1 MRKKRKLRREIKELA
16 IILPLAGSLLA
27 ISVFYNKNEPKSDFK
42 KQNINSSIKTN
53 NTEVSLCTTT
63 FKDTAMTVK
72 SKTSSVDTA
81 SVIVD
86 TTSMTTDISISNI
99 TTEIS
104 EVSDNITDIVTT
116 ELNCEL
122 EYTTLEP
129 YMYIENNYETETTC
143 MYEMYEPEVI
153 YESEEIVIEEN
164 YDIEYSEY
172 NGETTSD
179 NYLTDYEYIM
189 LCNAVAYEAGS
200 DWIPTSEKAKV
211 AEVIMNRVASPDFP
225 NTIYDVLTQ
234 EGQFVGVWS
243 YVTLTDYSYKVTED
257 VKSAVNMALE
267 SGYTN
272 HGYLFFEGDG
282 TQNYFT

>member
-42 KQNINSSIKTN
+42 KQNINSSVTTKNIDTN
-53 NTEVSLCTTT
+53 LRTTT
-63 FKDTAMTVK
+63 VADTTTTVK
-72 SKTSSVDTA
+72 SKTSSVDT
-81 SVIVD
+81 
-86 TTSMTTDISISNI
+86 TSMTTDISTSNI
-99 TTEIS
+99 VTVAS
-104 EVSDNITDIVTT
+104 EVSDNITDIATA
-116 ELNCEL
+116 ELNCEF
-122 EYTTLEP
+122 EYPTFEP
-129 YMYIENNYETETTC
+129 YIENNYETETTC
-143 MYEMYEPEVI
+143 VYEMSESELV
-153 YESEEIVIEEN
+153 YESEEVVIEEN

-200 DWIPTSEKAKV
+200 DWIPASEKAKV

-225 NTIYDVLTQ
+225 DTIYDVLTQ
-234 EGQFVGVWS
+234 EGQFVGVWN

-257 VKSAVNMALE
+257 VKSAVTMALE
-267 SGYTN
+267 SDYIN

>member
-27 ISVFYNKNEPKSDFK
+27 ISVFYNKNESKSDFK
-42 KQNINSSIKTN
+42 KQNINSSITTN
-53 NTEVSLCTTT
+53 NTKASLCTTT
-63 FKDTAMTVK
+63 VADITTTVK
-72 SKTSSVDTA
+72 SKTSSVDTT

-86 TTSMTTDISISNI
+86 TTSMTTDISTSNI
-99 TTEIS
+99 TTETS
-104 EVSDNITDIVTT
+104 EISDNITDIATT
-116 ELNCEL
+116 ELNCEF
-122 EYTTLEP
+122 EYTK
-129 YMYIENNYETETTC
+129 NNYETETTC
-143 MYEMYEPEVI
+143 VYEMYEPEVI
-153 YESEEIVIEEN
+153 YESEEVVIEEN

-211 AEVIMNRVASPDFP
+211 AEVIMNRVTSSDFP
-225 NTIYDVLTQ
+225 DTIYDVLTQ
-234 EGQFVGVWS
+234 EGQFVGVWN

-257 VKSAVNMALE
+257 VKSAVNIALE
-267 SGYTN
+267 SGYIN

>member
-1 MRKKRKLRREIKELA
+1 MKRHRKLRREIKELA

-27 ISVFYNKNEPKSDFK
+27 ISMFYNKSETKSDFK
-42 KQNINSSIKTN
+42 KQNINSSITTN
-53 NTEVSLCTTT
+53 NTKASLCTTT
-63 FKDTAMTVK
+63 FKDTTTTVK
-72 SKTSSVDTA
+72 SKTSSVDT
-81 SVIVD
+81 
-86 TTSMTTDISISNI
+86 TSMTTDISTSNI
-99 TTEIS
+99 TTVAS
-104 EVSDNITDIVTT
+104 EVSDNITDIATA
-116 ELNCEL
+116 ELNCEF
-122 EYTTLEP
+122 EYPTFEA
-129 YMYIENNYETETTC
+129 YIENNYETETTC
-143 MYEMYEPEVI
+143 VYEMSEPELV
-153 YESEEIVIEEN
+153 YESEEVVIEEN

-211 AEVIMNRVASPDFP
+211 AEVIMNRVASPEFP

-234 EGQFVGVWS
+234 EGQFVGVWN
-243 YVTLTDYSYKVTED
+243 YVALTDYSYKVTED
-257 VKSAVNMALE
+257 VKSAVNIALE
-267 SGYTN
+267 SGYIN

>member
-1 MRKKRKLRREIKELA
+1 MKRHRKLRREIKELA
-16 IILPLAGSLLA
+16 ILLPLASSLLA
-27 ISVFYNKNEPKSDFK
+27 ISIFYNKNEPKSDFK
-42 KQNINSSIKTN
+42 KQNINSSITTN
-53 NTEVSLCTTT
+53 NAKASLCTTT
-63 FKDTAMTVK
+63 FKDTTTTVK
-72 SKTSSVDTA
+72 SKTSSVDT
-81 SVIVD
+81 
-86 TTSMTTDISISNI
+86 TSMTTDISTSNI
-99 TTEIS
+99 TTETS
-104 EVSDNITDIVTT
+104 EVSDNITDIATA
-116 ELNCEL
+116 ELNCEF
-122 EYTTLEP
+122 EYTVLES
-129 YMYIENNYETETTC
+129 YIENNYDTETTC
-143 MYEMYEPEVI
+143 VYEMYEPEVI
-153 YESEEIVIEEN
+153 YESEEVVIEEN

-211 AEVIMNRVASPDFP
+211 AEVIMNRVASPEFP
-225 NTIYDVLTQ
+225 DTIYDVLTQ
-234 EGQFVGVWS
+234 EGQFVGVWN

-267 SGYTN
+267 SGYIN

>member
-1 MRKKRKLRREIKELA
+1 MKRHRKLRREIKELA

-27 ISVFYNKNEPKSDFK
+27 ISVFYNKNEPKSDLK
-42 KQNINSSIKTN
+42 KQNINSSITTN
-53 NTEVSLCTTT
+53 NTKASLCTTT
-63 FKDTAMTVK
+63 FKDTTTTVK
-72 SKTSSVDTA
+72 SKTSSVDT
-81 SVIVD
+81 
-86 TTSMTTDISISNI
+86 TSITTDISTSNI
-99 TTEIS
+99 TAETS
-104 EVSDNITDIVTT
+104 EVSDNITDIATT
-116 ELNCEL
+116 ELNCEF

-129 YMYIENNYETETTC
+129 YYETETTC
-143 MYEMYEPEVI
+143 VYEMYEPEVI
-153 YESEEIVIEEN
+153 YESEEVVIEEN

-200 DWIPTSEKAKV
+200 DWIQTDEKAKV
-211 AEVIMNRVASPDFP
+211 VEVIMNRVNSSDFP
-225 NTIYDVLTQ
+225 DTIYDVLTQ
-234 EGQFVGVWS
+234 EGQFVGVWN

-267 SGYTN
+267 SGYIN

>member
-27 ISVFYNKNEPKSDFK
+27 ISVFYNKNELKSDFK

-53 NTEVSLCTTT
+53 NTEISLCTTT
-63 FKDTAMTVK
+63 FKDATVTVK
-72 SKTSSVDTA
+72 SKTSN
-81 SVIVD
+81 VD
-86 TTSMTTDISISNI
+86 TTSMTTDISTSNI
-99 TTEIS
+99 TAETS
-104 EVSDNITDIVTT
+104 EVSDNITDIATT
-116 ELNCEL
+116 ELNCEF

-129 YMYIENNYETETTC
+129 YYETETTC
-143 MYEMYEPEVI
+143 VYEMYEPEVI
-153 YESEEIVIEEN
+153 YESEEVVIEEN

-200 DWIPTSEKAKV
+200 DWIQTDEKAKV
-211 AEVIMNRVASPDFP
+211 VEVIMNRVTSPDFP
-225 NTIYDVLTQ
+225 DTIYDVLTQ
-234 EGQFVGVWS
+234 EGQFVGVWN

-267 SGYTN
+267 SGYIN

>member
-53 NTEVSLCTTT
+53 NTEISLCTTT
-63 FKDTAMTVK
+63 FKDTTVTVK
-72 SKTSSVDTA
+72 SKISSVDTA

-99 TTEIS
+99 TTKTS
-104 EVSDNITDIVTT
+104 EVSDNITDIATA
-116 ELNCEL
+116 ELNCEF
-122 EYTTLEP
+122 EYPTFEA
-129 YMYIENNYETETTC
+129 YIENNYETETTC
-143 MYEMYEPEVI
+143 VYEMYEPEVI
-153 YESEEIVIEEN
+153 YEAEEVIEEN

-211 AEVIMNRVASPDFP
+211 AEVIMNRVKSPDFP

-243 YVTLTDYSYKVTED
+243 YVTLTD
-257 VKSAVNMALE
+257 
-267 SGYTN
+267 
-272 HGYLFFEGDG
+272 
-282 TQNYFT
+282 

>member
-53 NTEVSLCTTT
+53 NTEISLCTTT
-63 FKDTAMTVK
+63 FKDTTMTVK
-72 SKTSSVDTA
+72 SKTSSVDT
-81 SVIVD
+81 
-86 TTSMTTDISISNI
+86 TSMTTDISTSNI
-99 TTEIS
+99 TTETS
-104 EVSDNITDIVTT
+104 EVSDNITDIATT
-116 ELNCEL
+116 ELNCEF
-122 EYTTLEP
+122 EYTTLEL
-129 YMYIENNYETETTC
+129 YIENNYETETTC
-143 MYEMYEPEVI
+143 VYEMYEPEVI
-153 YESEEIVIEEN
+153 YESEEVVIEEN

-211 AEVIMNRVASPDFP
+211 AEVIMNRVASLDFP
-225 NTIYDVLTQ
+225 DTIYDVLTQ
-234 EGQFVGVWS
+234 EGQFVGVWN

-267 SGYTN
+267 SGYIN

>member
-1 MRKKRKLRREIKELA
+1 MKRHRKLRREIKELA
-16 IILPLAGSLLA
+16 ILLPLASSLLA
-27 ISVFYNKNEPKSDFK
+27 ISIFYNKNEPKSDLK
-42 KQNINSSIKTN
+42 KQNINSSTTTN
-53 NTEVSLCTTT
+53 NTKASLCTTT
-63 FKDTAMTVK
+63 FKDTTTTVK

-86 TTSMTTDISISNI
+86 TTSMTTDISTSNI
-99 TTEIS
+99 TTETS
-104 EVSDNITDIVTT
+104 EVSDNITDIATT
-116 ELNCEL
+116 ELNCEF
-122 EYTTLEP
+122 EYPTFEA
-129 YMYIENNYETETTC
+129 YIENNYETETTC
-143 MYEMYEPEVI
+143 VYEMSESEVI
-153 YESEEIVIEEN
+153 YESEEVVIEEN

-211 AEVIMNRVASPDFP
+211 AEVIMNRVASLDFP
-225 NTIYDVLTQ
+225 DTIYDVLTQ
-234 EGQFVGVWS
+234 EGQFVGVWN

-257 VKSAVNMALE
+257 VKSAVNIALE
-267 SGYTN
+267 SGYIN

>member
-1 MRKKRKLRREIKELA
+1 MKRHRKLRREIKELA

-27 ISVFYNKNEPKSDFK
+27 ISMFYNKSEPKSDFK

-53 NTEVSLCTTT
+53 NTEISLCTTT
-63 FKDTAMTVK
+63 FKDTTVTVK
-72 SKTSSVDTA
+72 SKTSSVDT
-81 SVIVD
+81 
-86 TTSMTTDISISNI
+86 TSMTTDISTSNI
-99 TTEIS
+99 TTVAS
-104 EVSDNITDIVTT
+104 EVSDNITDIATT
-116 ELNCEL
+116 ELNCEFEHITL
-122 EYTTLEP
+122 VPYT
-129 YMYIENNYETETTC
+129 ENTYETETTC
-143 MYEMYEPEVI
+143 VYEMYEPELV
-153 YESEEIVIEEN
+153 YESEEVVIEEN

-225 NTIYDVLTQ
+225 DTIYDVLTQ
-234 EGQFVGVWS
+234 EGQFVGVWN

-257 VKSAVNMALE
+257 VKSAVNIALE
-267 SGYTN
+267 SGYIN

>member
-1 MRKKRKLRREIKELA
+1 MRKKRKLRCEIKELA
-16 IILPLAGSLLA
+16 ILLPLASSLLA
-27 ISVFYNKNEPKSDFK
+27 ISIFYNKNEPKSDFQ
-42 KQNINSSIKTN
+42 KQNINSSVTTKNIDTN
-53 NTEVSLCTTT
+53 LCTTT
-63 FKDTAMTVK
+63 FKDTTTTVK
-72 SKTSSVDTA
+72 SKTSSVDT
-81 SVIVD
+81 
-86 TTSMTTDISISNI
+86 TSMTTDISTSNI
-99 TTEIS
+99 TTETS
-104 EVSDNITDIVTT
+104 EVSDNITDIATT
-116 ELNCEL
+116 ELNCEF

-129 YMYIENNYETETTC
+129 YYETETTC
-143 MYEMYEPEVI
+143 VYEMYEPEVI
-153 YESEEIVIEEN
+153 YESEEVVIEEN

-211 AEVIMNRVASPDFP
+211 AEVIMNRVNSSDFP

-234 EGQFVGVWS
+234 EGQFVGVWN

-257 VKSAVNMALE
+257 VKSAVTMALE
-267 SGYTN
+267 SDYIN

>member
-16 IILPLAGSLLA
+16 IILPLTGSLLA
-27 ISVFYNKNEPKSDFK
+27 ISIFYNKNEPKSDFK
-42 KQNINSSIKTN
+42 KQNINSSVTTKNIDTN
-53 NTEVSLCTTT
+53 LRTTT
-63 FKDTAMTVK
+63 VADTTTTVK
-72 SKTSSVDTA
+72 SKTSSVDT
-81 SVIVD
+81 
-86 TTSMTTDISISNI
+86 TSMTTDISTSNI
-99 TTEIS
+99 TTVAS
-104 EVSDNITDIVTT
+104 EVSDNITDIATA
-116 ELNCEL
+116 ELNCEF
-122 EYTTLEP
+122 EYPMFEP
-129 YMYIENNYETETTC
+129 YIENNYETETTC
-143 MYEMYEPEVI
+143 VYEMSESELV
-153 YESEEIVIEEN
+153 YESEEVVIEEN

-200 DWIPTSEKAKV
+200 DWIPASEKAKV

-225 NTIYDVLTQ
+225 DTIYDVLTQ
-234 EGQFVGVWS
+234 EGQFIGVWN

-257 VKSAVNMALE
+257 VKSAVTMALE
-267 SGYTN
+267 SDYIN

>member
-16 IILPLAGSLLA
+16 IILPLVGSLLA
-27 ISVFYNKNEPKSDFK
+27 ISAFYNKNEPKSDFK
-42 KQNINSSIKTN
+42 KQNINSSIKNN
-53 NTEVSLCTTT
+53 NTEISLCTTT
-63 FKDTAMTVK
+63 FKDITMTVK

-86 TTSMTTDISISNI
+86 TTSMTTDISTSNI
-99 TTEIS
+99 TTETS
-104 EVSDNITDIVTT
+104 EVSDNITDIATT
-116 ELNCEL
+116 ELNCEF
-122 EYTTLEP
+122 EYTK
-129 YMYIENNYETETTC
+129 NNYETVTTC
-143 MYEMYEPEVI
+143 VYEMYEPEVI
-153 YESEEIVIEEN
+153 YESEEVVIEEN
-164 YDIEYSEY
+164 YDIEYSECKC

-211 AEVIMNRVASPDFP
+211 AEVIMNRLASPDFP

-234 EGQFVGVWS
+234 EGQFVGVWN

-257 VKSAVNMALE
+257 VKSAVTTALE
-267 SGYTN
+267 SDYIN

>member
-1 MRKKRKLRREIKELA
+1 MKRHRKLRREIKELA

-53 NTEVSLCTTT
+53 NTEISLCTTT
-63 FKDTAMTVK
+63 FKDTTVTVK
-72 SKTSSVDTA
+72 SKTSN
-81 SVIVD
+81 VD
-86 TTSMTTDISISNI
+86 TTSMTTDISTSNI
-99 TTEIS
+99 TAETS
-104 EVSDNITDIVTT
+104 EVSDNITDIATA
-116 ELNCEL
+116 ELNCEF
-122 EYTTLEP
+122 EYPTFEP
-129 YMYIENNYETETTC
+129 YIENNYETETTC
-143 MYEMYEPEVI
+143 VYEMYEPEVI
-153 YESEEIVIEEN
+153 YESEEVVIEEN

-211 AEVIMNRVASPDFP
+211 AEVIMNRVASLDFP
-225 NTIYDVLTQ
+225 DTIYDVLTQ
-234 EGQFVGVWS
+234 EGQFVGVWN

-257 VKSAVNMALE
+257 VKSAVNIALV
-267 SGYTN
+267 SDYIN

>member
-63 FKDTAMTVK
+63 FKDTTMTVK
-72 SKTSSVDTA
+72 SKISSVDTA
-81 SVIVD
+81 S
-86 TTSMTTDISISNI
+86 MTTDISTSNI
-99 TTEIS
+99 TTVAS

-116 ELNCEL
+116 ELNCEF
-122 EYTTLEP
+122 EYTTLEL
-129 YMYIENNYETETTC
+129 YIENNYETETTC
-143 MYEMYEPEVI
+143 VYEMSEPEVV
-153 YESEEIVIEEN
+153 YESEEVVIEEN

-200 DWIPTSEKAKV
+200 DWIPVSEKAKV
-211 AEVIMNRVASPDFP
+211 AEVIINRVKSPNFP

-234 EGQFVGVWS
+234 EGQFVGVWN

-257 VKSAVNMALE
+257 VKSAVNIALE
-267 SGYTN
+267 SGYIN

>member
-1 MRKKRKLRREIKELA
+1 MKRHRKLRREIKELA

-27 ISVFYNKNEPKSDFK
+27 ISMFYNKNEPKSDFK

-63 FKDTAMTVK
+63 FKDTTTTVK
-72 SKTSSVDTA
+72 NKTSSVN
-81 SVIVD
+81 

-99 TTEIS
+99 TTETS
-104 EVSDNITDIVTT
+104 EVSDNITDIATA
-116 ELNCEL
+116 ELNCEF
-122 EYTTLEP
+122 EYPTFEP
-129 YMYIENNYETETTC
+129 YIENNYETETTC
-143 MYEMYEPEVI
+143 VCEMSEPELV
-153 YESEEIVIEEN
+153 YESEEVVIEEN

-225 NTIYDVLTQ
+225 DTIYDVLTQ
-234 EGQFVGVWS
+234 EGQFIGVWN

-257 VKSAVNMALE
+257 VKSAVTMALE
-267 SGYTN
+267 SDYIN

>member
-1 MRKKRKLRREIKELA
+1 MKRHRKLRREIKELA

-27 ISVFYNKNEPKSDFK
+27 ISVFYNKNEPKSDFQ
-42 KQNINSSIKTN
+42 KQNINSSVTTKNIDTN
-53 NTEVSLCTTT
+53 LCTTT
-63 FKDTAMTVK
+63 FKDTATTVK
-72 SKTSSVDTA
+72 SKTSSVDT
-81 SVIVD
+81 
-86 TTSMTTDISISNI
+86 TSITTDISTSNI
-99 TTEIS
+99 TTVAS
-104 EVSDNITDIVTT
+104 EVSDNITDIATA
-116 ELNCEL
+116 ELNCEF
-122 EYTTLEP
+122 EYTALES
-129 YMYIENNYETETTC
+129 YIENNYDTETTC
-143 MYEMYEPEVI
+143 VYEMYEPEVI
-153 YESEEIVIEEN
+153 YESEEVVIEEN

-234 EGQFVGVWS
+234 EGQFVGVWN
-243 YVTLTDYSYKVTED
+243 YVALTDYSYKVTED

-267 SGYTN
+267 SGYIN

>member
-27 ISVFYNKNEPKSDFK
+27 ISVFYNKNEPKSDLK
-42 KQNINSSIKTN
+42 KQNINSSTTTN
-53 NTEVSLCTTT
+53 NTKASLCTTT
-63 FKDTAMTVK
+63 FKDTATTVK
-72 SKTSSVDTA
+72 NKTSN
-81 SVIVD
+81 VD
-86 TTSMTTDISISNI
+86 TTSMTTDISTSNI
-99 TTEIS
+99 TAETS
-104 EVSDNITDIVTT
+104 EVSDNITDIVTA
-116 ELNCEL
+116 ELNCEF

-129 YMYIENNYETETTC
+129 YYETETTC
-143 MYEMYEPEVI
+143 VYEMYEPEVI
-153 YESEEIVIEEN
+153 YESEEVVIEEN

-211 AEVIMNRVASPDFP
+211 AEVIMNRVNSSDFP
-225 NTIYDVLTQ
+225 DTIYDVLTQ
-234 EGQFVGVWS
+234 EGQFVGVWN

-267 SGYTN
+267 SDYIN

>member
-27 ISVFYNKNEPKSDFK
+27 ISVFYNKNEPKSDLK
-42 KQNINSSIKTN
+42 KQNINSSTTTN
-53 NTEVSLCTTT
+53 NTEISLCTTT
-63 FKDTAMTVK
+63 FKDTTVTVK
-72 SKTSSVDTA
+72 SKTSSA
-81 SVIVD
+81 D
-86 TTSMTTDISISNI
+86 TTSMTTDISTSNI
-99 TTEIS
+99 TAETS
-104 EVSDNITDIVTT
+104 EVSDNITDIATT
-116 ELNCEL
+116 ELNCEFK
-122 EYTTLEP
+122 YTTLEP
-129 YMYIENNYETETTC
+129 YYETETTC
-143 MYEMYEPEVI
+143 VYEMYEPEVI
-153 YESEEIVIEEN
+153 YESEEVVIEEN

-225 NTIYDVLTQ
+225 DTIYDVLTQ
-234 EGQFVGVWS
+234 EGQFVGVWN

-257 VKSAVNMALE
+257 VKSAVNIALE
-267 SGYTN
+267 SDYIN

>member
-63 FKDTAMTVK
+63 FKDTTMTVK
-72 SKTSSVDTA
+72 SKISSVDAT

-104 EVSDNITDIVTT
+104 EVSDNITDIVTA
-116 ELNCEL
+116 ELNCEI

-129 YMYIENNYETETTC
+129 YYETETTC
-143 MYEMYEPEVI
+143 VYEMYEPEVI
-153 YESEEIVIEEN
+153 YESEEVVIEEN

-211 AEVIMNRVASPDFP
+211 AEVIMNRVVSPEFP
-225 NTIYDVLTQ
+225 DTIYDVLTQ

-267 SGYTN
+267 SGYIN

>member
-27 ISVFYNKNEPKSDFK
+27 ISMFYNKSEPKSDFK
-42 KQNINSSIKTN
+42 KQNINSSITTN
-53 NTEVSLCTTT
+53 NTKASLCTTT
-63 FKDTAMTVK
+63 FKDTATTVK
-72 SKTSSVDTA
+72 SKTSSVDT
-81 SVIVD
+81 
-86 TTSMTTDISISNI
+86 TSMTTDISTSNI
-99 TTEIS
+99 TTETS
-104 EVSDNITDIVTT
+104 EVSDNITDIATT
-116 ELNCEL
+116 ELNCEF

-129 YMYIENNYETETTC
+129 YYETETTC
-143 MYEMYEPEVI
+143 VYEMYEPEVI
-153 YESEEIVIEEN
+153 YESEEVVIEEN

-225 NTIYDVLTQ
+225 DTIYDVLTQ
-234 EGQFVGVWS
+234 EGQFVGVWN

-257 VKSAVNMALE
+257 VKSAVTMALE
-267 SGYTN
+267 SDYIN

>member
-27 ISVFYNKNEPKSDFK
+27 ISMFYKKSETKSDFK

-53 NTEVSLCTTT
+53 NTEISLCTTT
-63 FKDTAMTVK
+63 FKDTTTTVK
-72 SKTSSVDTA
+72 SKTSSVDT
-81 SVIVD
+81 
-86 TTSMTTDISISNI
+86 TSMTTDTSTSNI
-99 TTEIS
+99 TTETS
-104 EVSDNITDIVTT
+104 EVSDNITDIATA
-116 ELNCEL
+116 ELNCEF

-129 YMYIENNYETETTC
+129 YYETETTC
-143 MYEMYEPEVI
+143 VYEMSESELI
-153 YESEEIVIEEN
+153 YESEEVVIEEN

-211 AEVIMNRVASPDFP
+211 AEVIMNRVASLDFP
-225 NTIYDVLTQ
+225 DTIYDVLTQ
-234 EGQFVGVWS
+234 EGQFVGVWN
-243 YVTLTDYSYKVTED
+243 YITLTDYSYKVTED
-257 VKSAVNMALE
+257 VKSAVTMALE
-267 SGYTN
+267 SDYIN

>member
-1 MRKKRKLRREIKELA
+1 MKRHRKLRREIKELA

-27 ISVFYNKNEPKSDFK
+27 ISMFYNKSETKSDFK
-42 KQNINSSIKTN
+42 KQNINSSITTN
-53 NTEVSLCTTT
+53 NTKASLCTTT
-63 FKDTAMTVK
+63 VADITTTVK
-72 SKTSSVDTA
+72 SKTSSVDT
-81 SVIVD
+81 
-86 TTSMTTDISISNI
+86 TSITTDISTSNI
-99 TTEIS
+99 TTETS
-104 EVSDNITDIVTT
+104 EVSDNITDIATA

-129 YMYIENNYETETTC
+129 YIENNYDTETTC
-143 MYEMYEPEVI
+143 VYEMYEPEVI
-153 YESEEIVIEEN
+153 YESEEVVIEEN
-164 YDIEYSEY
+164 YDIEYSKY

-211 AEVIMNRVASPDFP
+211 AEVIMNRVVSPDFP

-234 EGQFVGVWS
+234 EGQFVGVWN

-257 VKSAVNMALE
+257 VKSAVNIALE
-267 SGYTN
+267 SGYIN

>member
-16 IILPLAGSLLA
+16 IILPLVGSLLA
-27 ISVFYNKNEPKSDFK
+27 INVFYNKNESKSDLK

-63 FKDTAMTVK
+63 FKDTTTTVK
-72 SKTSSVDTA
+72 SKTSSVDT
-81 SVIVD
+81 
-86 TTSMTTDISISNI
+86 TSMTTDISTSNI
-99 TTEIS
+99 TTVAS
-104 EVSDNITDIVTT
+104 EVSDNITDIATT
-116 ELNCEL
+116 ELNCEF

-129 YMYIENNYETETTC
+129 YYETETTC
-143 MYEMYEPEVI
+143 VYEMYEPEVI
-153 YESEEIVIEEN
+153 YESEEVVIEEN

-211 AEVIMNRVASPDFP
+211 AEVIVNRVNSSDFP

-234 EGQFVGVWS
+234 EGQFVGVWN

-267 SGYTN
+267 SGYIN

>member
-1 MRKKRKLRREIKELA
+1 MKRHRKLRREIKELA

-27 ISVFYNKNEPKSDFK
+27 ISMFYNKSETKSDFK
-42 KQNINSSIKTN
+42 KQNINSSITTN
-53 NTEVSLCTTT
+53 NTKASLCTTT
-63 FKDTAMTVK
+63 VADITTTVK
-72 SKTSSVDTA
+72 SKTSSVDT
-81 SVIVD
+81 
-86 TTSMTTDISISNI
+86 TSITTDISTSNI
-99 TTEIS
+99 TTETS
-104 EVSDNITDIVTT
+104 EVSDNITDIATA
-116 ELNCEL
+116 ELNCEF
-122 EYTTLEP
+122 EYPTFEP
-129 YMYIENNYETETTC
+129 YIENNYETETTC
-143 MYEMYEPEVI
+143 VYEMSEPELV
-153 YESEEIVIEEN
+153 YESEEVVIEEN

-225 NTIYDVLTQ
+225 DTIYDVLTQ
-234 EGQFVGVWS
+234 EGQFVGVWN

-257 VKSAVNMALE
+257 VKSAVNIALE
-267 SGYTN
+267 SGYIN

>member
-1 MRKKRKLRREIKELA
+1 MKKKRKLRREIKELA
-16 IILPLAGSLLA
+16 IILPLTGSLLA
-27 ISVFYNKNEPKSDFK
+27 ISIFYNKNEPKSDFK
-42 KQNINSSIKTN
+42 KQNINSSIKN
-53 NTEVSLCTTT
+53 KNTEISLCTTT
-63 FKDTAMTVK
+63 FKDITMTVK
-72 SKTSSVDTA
+72 SKISS
-81 SVIVD
+81 VD
-86 TTSMTTDISISNI
+86 TTSMTTDISTSNI
-99 TTEIS
+99 TAETS
-104 EVSDNITDIVTT
+104 EVSDNITDIVTA
-116 ELNCEL
+116 ELNCEF
-122 EYTTLEP
+122 EYPTFEP
-129 YMYIENNYETETTC
+129 YIENNYETETTC
-143 MYEMYEPEVI
+143 VYEMYEPEVI
-153 YESEEIVIEEN
+153 YESEEVVIEEN

-211 AEVIMNRVASPDFP
+211 AEVIMNRVASLDFP
-225 NTIYDVLTQ
+225 DTIYDVLTQ
-234 EGQFVGVWS
+234 EGQFVGVWN

-267 SGYTN
+267 SDYIN

>member
-1 MRKKRKLRREIKELA
+1 MREKRKLRREIKELA

-27 ISVFYNKNEPKSDFK
+27 ISMFYNKSETKSDFK
-42 KQNINSSIKTN
+42 KQNINSSITTN
-53 NTEVSLCTTT
+53 NTKASLCTTT
-63 FKDTAMTVK
+63 FKDTATTVK
-72 SKTSSVDTA
+72 NKTSS
-81 SVIVD
+81 VD
-86 TTSMTTDISISNI
+86 TTSMTTDISTSNI
-99 TTEIS
+99 TTETS
-104 EVSDNITDIVTT
+104 EVSDNITDIATT
-116 ELNCEL
+116 ELNCEF

-129 YMYIENNYETETTC
+129 YYETETTC
-143 MYEMYEPEVI
+143 VYEMYEPEVI
-153 YESEEIVIEEN
+153 YESEEVVIEEN

-211 AEVIMNRVASPDFP
+211 AEVIMNRVASLDFP
-225 NTIYDVLTQ
+225 DTIYDVLTQ
-234 EGQFVGVWS
+234 EGQFVGVWN

-257 VKSAVNMALE
+257 VKSAVTMALE
-267 SGYTN
+267 SDYIN

>member
-1 MRKKRKLRREIKELA
+1 MKKKRKLRREIKELA

-27 ISVFYNKNEPKSDFK
+27 ISMFYNKSETKSDFK
-42 KQNINSSIKTN
+42 KQNINSSITTN
-53 NTEVSLCTTT
+53 NTKASLCTTT
-63 FKDTAMTVK
+63 FKDTTTTVK
-72 SKTSSVDTA
+72 SKTSN
-81 SVIVD
+81 VD
-86 TTSMTTDISISNI
+86 TTSMTTDISTSNI
-99 TTEIS
+99 TAETS
-104 EVSDNITDIVTT
+104 EVSDNITDIATT
-116 ELNCEL
+116 ELNCEF

-129 YMYIENNYETETTC
+129 YYETETTC
-143 MYEMYEPEVI
+143 VYEMYEPEVI
-153 YESEEIVIEEN
+153 YESEEVVIEEN

-179 NYLTDYEYIM
+179 NYLTDYEYII

-225 NTIYDVLTQ
+225 DTIYDVLTQ
-234 EGQFVGVWS
+234 EGQFVGVWN

-257 VKSAVNMALE
+257 VKSAVTMALE
-267 SGYTN
+267 SDYIN